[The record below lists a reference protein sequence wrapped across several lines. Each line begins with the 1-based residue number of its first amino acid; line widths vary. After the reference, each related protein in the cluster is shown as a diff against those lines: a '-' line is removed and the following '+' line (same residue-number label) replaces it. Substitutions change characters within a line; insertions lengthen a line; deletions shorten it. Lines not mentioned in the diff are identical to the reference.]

1 MSGPAS
7 YWDSRSDRYQYP
19 ASGVLKNIPGIQ
31 NARELE
37 AYEQLMTGARV
48 EECVQ
53 AIRAMPVDLAMWQAI
68 HRTLFQDIYEWAGEL
83 RSVQLAKG
91 GNVFAHPQHIER
103 EGRRLFGQ
111 LAEEHGLRGLRHEA
125 LASRLAYYFA
135 ETNVLHPFR
144 EGNGRT
150 QKLLFNEIARRTGH
164 AIDWPQIDA
173 ERLLQAILE
182 AFERQQYAALERLF
196 RATVTPAP

>member
-7 YWDSRSDRYQYP
+7 YWDSRSDCYQYP
-19 ASGVLKNIPGIQ
+19 GSGVLKNIPGIR

-68 HRTLFQDIYEWAGEL
+68 YRTLFQDIYEWAGEL

-91 GNVFAHPQHIER
+91 SNVFAHPQHIER

-111 LAEEHGLRGLRHEA
+111 LADEHGLRGLRQEA

-150 QKLLFNEIARRTGH
+150 QFARRTGH

-173 ERLLQAILE
+173 ERLLKAILE

-196 RATVTPAP
+196 RASATPAP